1 MRRSIPLATLLV
13 LCCSVG
19 AGAQSCT
26 QNAAVKY
33 LRADLALRQSYPL
46 PPDAALTLEK
56 ALQAPLDSDDEK
68 LVAAAGEAFAELR
81 HGSVLKN
88 CDWAVS
94 AEDGPLANTAH
105 RGAVR
110 EIAALSGIRARIRF
124 RDLDAQGAVNDL
136 FAGIAASRHLSLDG
150 SIASVLIAYNLE
162 NTLAEILAQNL
173 NLLPPSQLQEL
184 TMELDALPSGST
196 LGKAV
201 EDEKVIRN
209 GGLLVISDGA
219 KSRDQL
225 IERLLKMAPY
235 LGFNRELVSE
245 IIDGCGGSVSGFVKC
260 VEQQESFCASWAA
273 RFPLPP
279 EQFEKR
285 YKSELEPLSKTNP
298 VIRVMTPNLPR
309 LRWTEAYNQ
318 TRRAL
323 LRAAIAI
330 RMDGPKAVDQHP
342 DPYDGKPFS
351 YKSAERGFRLESHLK
366 REQEPLSLS
375 VADGR

>member
-1 MRRSIPLATLLV
+1 MRPSIPLATLLV
-13 LCCSVG
+13 LCCSG
-19 AGAQSCT
+19 AGAQSCA

-56 ALQAPLDSDDEK
+56 ALEAPLDSDDEK
-68 LVAAAGEAFAELR
+68 LIASASEAFTELR
-81 HGSVLKN
+81 HGSALKN

-110 EIAALSGIRARIRF
+110 EMAALSGIRARIRF
-124 RDLDAQGAVNDL
+124 RDRDAQGAVDDL
-136 FAGIAASRHLSLDG
+136 LAGIAASRHLSLDG

-162 NTLAEILAQNL
+162 NTLAGILAQNL
-173 NLLPPSQLQEL
+173 NLVLPPQLPEL
-184 TMELDALPSGST
+184 TMQLDALPSGST
-196 LGKAV
+196 LQKAV
-201 EDEKVIRN
+201 EEEKVVRN
-209 GGLLVISDGA
+209 GSLLVISDGA

-225 IERLLKMAPY
+225 VERLLKMAPY
-235 LGFNRELVSE
+235 LDSNRELVSE

-279 EQFEKR
+279 EEFER
-285 YKSELEPLSKTNP
+285 QYKSELEPLSTANP
-298 VIRVMTPNLPR
+298 IIRVMTPNLPR
-309 LRWTEAYNQ
+309 FRWTEAYTQ

-330 RMDGPKAVDQHP
+330 RMDGPKAVDQHR
-342 DPYDGKPFS
+342 DPYDGMPFS
-351 YKSAERGFRLESHLK
+351 YKPVERGFRLESHL
-366 REQEPLSLS
+366 RRGQEPLSLS
-375 VADGR
+375 VVDSH